1 MHMAQPSRTSVTVD
15 GTKFDAVSASFSLS
29 TPGDAAGVPVMG
41 GLTSNL
47 NVLVDLHDTQNLP
60 FGNLKKLFDLAN
72 VVTKDKIK
80 DVKVEFWQDD
90 AKHDVVCSYSFK
102 GWISHLQTHS
112 QNPNGNNMLV
122 MTIQPTLDTKNF
134 PDVKISN

>member
-1 MHMAQPSRTSVTVD
+1 MAQPSRTTITVD
-15 GTKFDAVSASFSLS
+15 GTKFDATSASFSMS
-29 TPGDAAGVPVMG
+29 TPSDASGVPVMG
-41 GLTSNL
+41 GLTSS
-47 NVLVDLHDTQNLP
+47 VDVVVDLHDTQNLP

-90 AKHDVVCSYSFK
+90 AKKDVVCSYAFK

-112 QNPNGNNMLV
+112 HESNGNNMLV
-122 MTIQPTLDTKNF
+122 MSIQPVLDTKNF
-134 PDVKISN
+134 QDVKISN